1 MSGSAETSRGW
12 WMWEELRPQ
21 GLVDSTKNS
30 TCAVQST
37 ERPQGSWVTVPPL
50 GHLGV
55 GFGEAEE

>member
-1 MSGSAETSRGW
+1 MR
-12 WMWEELRPQ
+12 EELRPQ
-21 GLVDSTKNS
+21 GLLDSTKNS

-37 ERPQGSWVTVPPL
+37 ERQAPGLLGDCPGSWVTVPAL